1 MTSSQFNGTASDA
14 GGTMSTKTKAG
25 EKKQQP
31 KAESKKPKPPV
42 SKSTK
47 APKPTESST
56 IETPIMMQPPE
67 GTKHLHG
74 NLYMIPFSSIRSP
87 QNNPRLLTEQGRN
100 DLLDREMSSQLRDSI
115 KRNTLLNP
123 LVCRWVI
130 EDGVATPTIVGGD
143 RRHRALDFLI
153 KQKVE
158 VVDPRS
164 PRRAENGQ
172 FDSSSV
178 TTADIAYEF
187 VPCQVF
193 NCSDDIDA
201 LTLAW
206 AENKNRI
213 NLTDGH
219 EIAQV
224 MQLRE
229 NGATDAQIVEILQR
243 NQKWLADTD
252 RLIASLDSHTLT
264 DLLEGRLER
273 TAAVELAAIED
284 LAIRDSVRIEANE
297 QAMASWSKKI
307 ARLRNKVDE
316 ANASIERAEGKAV
329 LAMDDEEAEEA
340 EDELTAARA
349 ESRNAQREIA
359 ENGNPVT
366 TTSNV
371 RDASRAKT
379 GSTPKTANKR
389 GPKGGSRKMRES
401 KIQEGLEFFVNLVK
415 SKGVPPDSSF
425 KADVNAL
432 KLVANIFRDNI
443 VSNNPDWMGT
453 LRRFYS
459 GR

>member
-1 MTSSQFNGTASDA
+1 
-14 GGTMSTKTKAG
+14 MSTNMINSRSS
-25 EKKQQP
+25 
-31 KAESKKPKPPV
+31 SKDDGLK
-42 SKSTK
+42 
-47 APKPTESST
+47 
-56 IETPIMMQPPE
+56 MMQMPN
-67 GTKHLHG
+67 GTKHLTG
-74 NLYMIPFSSIRSP
+74 NLYMIPFASIRSP

-100 DLLDREMSSQLRDSI
+100 DLLDRELSSQLRDSI
-115 KRNTLLNP
+115 RRNTLLNP

-130 EDGVATPTIVGGD
+130 EDGKAIPTIVGGD
-143 RRHRALDFLI
+143 RRHRALDVLI
-153 KQKVE
+153 RQKVE

-164 PRRAENGQ
+164 PRHSDNGH
-172 FDSSSV
+172 FVNSSV
-178 TTADIAYEF
+178 TTADLAYEF

-193 NCSDDIDA
+193 ICNDDIDA

-224 MQLRE
+224 IQLRE
-229 NGATDAQIVEILQR
+229 NGATDSQIVDILQR

-284 LAIRDSVRIEANE
+284 LAVRDSVRLEANE
-297 QAMASWSKKI
+297 QAVASWSKKI
-307 ARLRNKVDE
+307 NRLRNKVDAAD
-316 ANASIERAEGKAV
+316 ANIERAEGKMV
-329 LAMDDEEAEEA
+329 LAMDDEEVEEA
-340 EDELTAARA
+340 REELAVAQANSRDAR
-349 ESRNAQREIA
+349 REMS
-359 ENGNPVT
+359 ENENPVT
-366 TTSNV
+366 TTGNI
-371 RDASRAKT
+371 RTASRSQT
-379 GSTPKTANKR
+379 GSVPTTGNKR

-415 SKGVPPDSSF
+415 SKGLPPDASF
-425 KADVNAL
+425 TADVNAI

-443 VSNNPDWMGT
+443 IGNNPDWMGT

-459 GR
+459 DRDSK